1 MDYSSLSGGLARML
15 NRLQTEGTAT
25 RVPEADLL
33 LREDGNAAL
42 IGLLLDQR
50 VLAETA
56 FIGPLKLKQRLGHLD
71 MARIAA
77 MDPLAFQR
85 IFAAPPAIHRFTQV
99 MADRVQSLAG
109 LLTSDYGGQA
119 ANIWGNGTELAT
131 IEQRVHALPG
141 FGPLKTRKIRF
152 VLYYFGH
159 RTFAEETGKSSE
171 PQQARHS

>member
-25 RVPEADLL
+25 RVPEADQF

-42 IGLLLDQR
+42 VGLLLDQR

-56 FIGPLKLKQRLGHLD
+56 FIGPLKMKQRLGHFE
-71 MARIAA
+71 MSRIAE
-77 MDPLAFQR
+77 MDPEAFQR
-85 IFAAPPAIHRFTQV
+85 VFSSPPAVHRFTQV

-109 LLTSDYGGQA
+109 VLTANYGGQA
-119 ANIWGNGTELAT
+119 ANIWGEEADLEI
-131 IEQRVHALPG
+131 IERRVRALPG

-159 RTFAEETGKSSE
+159 RSFAGDVGTEASRLPSGEL
-171 PQQARHS
+171 